1 MTDIQREHAY
11 VLATYQSAHNMVL
24 PAFAKLVGKSRA
36 QITRE
41 IQRGQLLALSLGNRG
56 YRIPDWQLDP
66 LKSRLT
72 HDVLIRSTCNDAW
85 RIYQALTQPLDEL
98 GGRSA
103 IEAVTV
109 GDIAR
114 IVELVCTTGAL
125 VPQGVS

>member
-1 MTDIQREHAY
+1 M
-11 VLATYQSAHNMVL
+11 LAIYQSAHNMVL

-41 IQRGQLLALSLGNRG
+41 IQRGKLLALSLGNRG

-66 LKSRLT
+66 MKGRLT
-72 HDVLIRSTCNDAW
+72 HEVLLRSPCNDVW

-103 IEAVTV
+103 IEALTG

-114 IVELVCTTGAL
+114 IVELVCATGAL
-125 VPQGVS
+125 VSQDVLWCSR